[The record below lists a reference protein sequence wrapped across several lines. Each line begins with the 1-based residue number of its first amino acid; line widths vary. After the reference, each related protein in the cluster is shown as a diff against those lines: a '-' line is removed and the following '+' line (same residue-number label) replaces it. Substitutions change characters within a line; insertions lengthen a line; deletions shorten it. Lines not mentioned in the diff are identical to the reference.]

1 MNYRFKFYLNAS
13 HAIYSNGVIGQ
24 SHPHTWEITLD
35 VIKARQDFVQ
45 FDVIEKNVEG
55 YFEKYQDGNLNKIPP
70 FDAINPTLENITD
83 YFKKNLFNILAKMG
97 WLLIKIEVSET
108 PARSYIIETDAEI
121 DSLLSEKT
129 TEERTINNAVDE
141 KIEMILS
148 QS

>member
-24 SHPHTWEITLD
+24 NHPHTWEITLD

-45 FDVIEKNVEG
+45 FDVVEKAVEH
-55 YFEKYQDGNLNKIPP
+55 YFNKYQDGNLNKIPP
-70 FDAINPTLENITD
+70 FDAVNPTLENITN
-83 YFKKNLFNILAKMG
+83 YFKQNLFNILAEKG

-108 PARSYIIETDAEI
+108 PARSYIIETDVEI
-121 DSLLSEKT
+121 ENLLSEQSKD
-129 TEERTINNAVDE
+129 ESTIDHAVDE
-141 KIEMILS
+141 KIDLILS

>member
-13 HAIYSNGVIGQ
+13 HAIYSSGVIGQ
-24 SHPHTWEITLD
+24 NHPHTWEVTLD
-35 VIKARQDFVQ
+35 VLKARQDFVQ
-45 FDVIEKNVEG
+45 FDVIEKNVEH

-70 FDAINPTLENITD
+70 FDVMNPTLENITNH
-83 YFKKNLFNILAKMG
+83 FKQNLFNILAEMG

-121 DSLLSEKT
+121 NSLLTENI
-129 TEERTINNAVDE
+129 TEESTINNAVDE

-148 QS
+148 QN